1 MPEQCQQ
8 SRILV
13 ACSFFVVFE
22 SQFIQMA
29 ACQFCFKSRY
39 QLLLNKWT
47 ISEELIATAV
57 LWEGGGGGGGLGQ
70 DHVNTDSALLLP
82 LKWRKDKAI
91 LMG

>member
-1 MPEQCQQ
+1 M
-8 SRILV
+8 
-13 ACSFFVVFE
+13 ACIFFVVFE

-47 ISEELIATAV
+47 ISEELIATAI
-57 LWEGGGGGGGLGQ
+57 LWEGGGLGQ